1 MEVSDFLLFLQKAR
15 EKEREEQIRMQWVQF
30 LPYMDKASYVS
41 FEEYYDRCTGRNID
55 TRSVEEIVSELEAV
69 HGKKLL

>member
-1 MEVSDFLLFLQKAR
+1 MEVNDFLLFLQKAK
-15 EKEREEQIRMQWVQF
+15 EKEREDQIRMQWVQF
-30 LPYMDKASYVS
+30 LPYMDKESYVS

>member
-1 MEVSDFLLFLQKAR
+1 MEVTDFLLFLQKAK
-15 EKEREEQIRMQWVQF
+15 EKECEDHIRMQWVQF
-30 LPYMDKASYVS
+30 LPYMDKSSYVS